1 MLNIFIALK
10 ETTNCNTKPVVM
22 LNSPG
27 STTVT
32 LERQKDS
39 GFRWLHR
46 KVCDRLNEMISLSN
60 QHLAL
65 IYLICFILSI
75 DKFGI
80 LPKNYQIVP

>member
-10 ETTNCNTKPVVM
+10 ETTNYNTKPVVM

-39 GFRWLHR
+39 GFRCLHR
-46 KVCDRLNEMISLSN
+46 KAHE
-60 QHLAL
+60 
-65 IYLICFILSI
+65 
-75 DKFGI
+75 
-80 LPKNYQIVP
+80 PT